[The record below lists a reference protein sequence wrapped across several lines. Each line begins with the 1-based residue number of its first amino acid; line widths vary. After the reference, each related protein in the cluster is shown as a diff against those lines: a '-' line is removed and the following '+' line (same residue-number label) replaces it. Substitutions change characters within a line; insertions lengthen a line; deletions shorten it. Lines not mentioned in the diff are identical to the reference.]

1 MESGRKR
8 QKDDNRTGKRW
19 ISVILVVFM
28 IAMSVQIVRVYQK
41 DEEYAQKQEKL
52 ERQLEAETERK
63 QELEEYEAYT
73 RSQQYIEDV
82 ARSKLGLARD
92 DDIIFKEEK

>member
-28 IAMSVQIVRVYQK
+28 IAMSVQIVRVYHK